1 MSQVRSPRGLT
12 LVELVVTLVIAAVLL
27 LAGIPSFIDW
37 IRNTQIR
44 TAAESFL
51 SGIQL
56 ARTEAV
62 RRNTRVRFQVTDTLT
77 TACTLSTTG
86 ANWVVSL
93 SDVTGAC
100 DITNNA
106 DIMQIRPQAEG
117 GGGTVVSA
125 TQATLVFN
133 GLGRLIPVPSN
144 NVAINMAGSSGTC
157 LAESGSLRC
166 LRIIV
171 SPSGQVLLCDPD
183 PSLADGN
190 PARCPT

>member
-1 MSQVRSPRGLT
+1 MRPPRGLT
-12 LVELVVTLVIAAVLL
+12 LVELAVTLAIAAVLSL
-27 LAGIPSFIDW
+27 VGIPSFVDW

-44 TAAESFL
+44 TTAESFL

-56 ARTEAV
+56 ARAEAV
-62 RRNTRVRFQVTDTLT
+62 RRNTRVRFQMTDTLT

-100 DITNNA
+100 DITGNS

-117 GGGTVVSA
+117 AGGTVVSA
-125 TQATLVFN
+125 TQAALVFN
-133 GLGRLIPVPSN
+133 GLGRPTDAIVI
-144 NVAINMAGSSGTC
+144 NVEGSSGTC
-157 LAESGSLRC
+157 LAASGSLRC
-166 LRIIV
+166 LRIVV
-171 SPSGQVLLCDPD
+171 SSSGQVLLCDPD

>member
-1 MSQVRSPRGLT
+1 LF
-12 LVELVVTLVIAAVLL
+12 VTLVIAAVLL

-44 TAAESFL
+44 AAAESFL

-56 ARTEAV
+56 ARAEAV
-62 RRNTRVRFQVTDTLT
+62 RRNTLVRFQVTDTLT
-77 TACTLSTTG
+77 TACSLSTTG

-93 SDVTGAC
+93 SDVTSAC
-100 DITNNA
+100 DITSNS

-117 GGGTVVSA
+117 AGGTVVSA

-133 GLGRLIPVPSN
+133 GLGRLTPVPAS
-144 NVAINMAGSSGTC
+144 NVAINIAGSSGTC
-157 LAESGSLRC
+157 LAASGSLRC
-166 LRIIV
+166 LRIVV

-183 PSLADGN
+183 PNLAAGH
-190 PARCPT
+190 PATCP

>member
-1 MSQVRSPRGLT
+1 MRSPRGLT
-12 LVELVVTLVIAAVLL
+12 LVELAVTLAITAVLSL
-27 LAGIPSFIDW
+27 VGIPSFVDW

-44 TAAESFL
+44 SAAESFL

-56 ARTEAV
+56 ARVEAV

-77 TACTLSTTG
+77 TDCALSTAG

-100 DITNNA
+100 DITNNS
-106 DIMQIRPQAEG
+106 DIVQIRPQAEG
-117 GGGTVVSA
+117 GGGTVVSS

-133 GLGRLIPVPSN
+133 GLGRLTPVPSN
-144 NVAINMAGSSGTC
+144 NVAINMTGSSGTC
-157 LAESGSLRC
+157 LAASGSLRC

-171 SPSGQVLLCDPD
+171 SSSGQVLLCDPD
-183 PSLADGN
+183 PSLADSH

>member
-44 TAAESFL
+44 SAAESFL

-56 ARTEAV
+56 ARAEAV

-133 GLGRLIPVPSN
+133 GLGRLTPVPSN
-144 NVAINMAGSSGTC
+144 NVAINMAGASGTC
-157 LAESGSLRC
+157 LAASGSLRC

-183 PSLADGN
+183 PSLAVGN
-190 PARCPT
+190 PARCS